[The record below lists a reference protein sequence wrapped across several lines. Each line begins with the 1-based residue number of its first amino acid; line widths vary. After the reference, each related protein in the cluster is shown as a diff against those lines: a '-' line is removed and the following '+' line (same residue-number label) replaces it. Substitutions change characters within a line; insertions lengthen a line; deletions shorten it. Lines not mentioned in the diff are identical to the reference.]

1 MTETKKLIEVIEG
14 TIQAYQKGE
23 RLPISKQGIE
33 YLKEIKGILE
43 GKQKYSLKGVCEWW
57 IKTYPEDVFKG
68 YEYITDIREH
78 MVKILEKLQVAIPQ
92 CEPQPQPDEDEEITE
107 QELDSIDILISAF
120 EREVKYEGRF
130 TIGNNWI
137 RESVIDDLKT
147 IRTLLQSRQPVVTRG
162 EIEQWVTMLI
172 GDYAD
177 NKEYFKQCV
186 TMTVNLFK
194 SKGVDVRGEK

>member
-1 MTETKKLIEVIEG
+1 M
-14 TIQAYQKGE
+14 E
-23 RLPISKQGIE
+23 RI
-33 YLKEIKGILE
+33 KEITIRGVDNGIVVHVGRKVLVYPQDNLKTFIEDLCGYLSDPE
-43 GKQKYSLKGVCEWW
+43 GKEIEIGKRRGFDLTREYVPQAFEDE
-57 IKTYPEDVFKG
+57 PE
-68 YEYITDIREH
+68 E
-78 MVKILEKLQVAIPQ
+78 Q
-92 CEPQPQPDEDEEITE
+92 QPQPDEDEEITE